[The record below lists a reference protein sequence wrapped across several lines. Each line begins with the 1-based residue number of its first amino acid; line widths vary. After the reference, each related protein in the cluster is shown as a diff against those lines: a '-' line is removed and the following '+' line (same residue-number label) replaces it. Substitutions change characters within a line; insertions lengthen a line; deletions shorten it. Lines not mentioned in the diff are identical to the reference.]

1 MSGVMQ
7 RTLAILERLAAQV
20 PGVPLA
26 TLADELDIPRSAMH
40 RLLME
45 LAELGYVRQSRE
57 RGDYVLT
64 TKLVSLGLNY
74 LKASGAIDLCQPIL
88 DRLAEASGELVRLG
102 VVDVDHIT
110 WVSLSQGSRS
120 GLRYDP
126 DQGIDV
132 KLSCTSSGH
141 AWLATLPE
149 DDAITLL
156 TRQGLAATDS
166 YGPNAPPTLAKV
178 MAAVAKARK
187 QGYAIT
193 LETYAPGLNA
203 ISTAIMAPGRGA
215 VGVLAISGPAVRLTE
230 AKMLQWSGDLMS
242 AAADLGS
249 ISVASPLLQRAYV
262 PSSPPAPAPAPP
274 PPAKQLAGANQTA
287 AKPAGKSDGKA
298 AARSAGK
305 PIATTR
311 KAAI

>member
-26 TLADELDIPRSAMH
+26 TLADELDIPRSAAH
-40 RLLME
+40 RLLTE

-88 DRLAEASGELVRLG
+88 DRLAEASGELIRLG

-132 KLSCTSSGH
+132 KLSCTSSGQ

-156 TRQGLAATDS
+156 TRQGLASTDG
-166 YGPNAPPTLAKV
+166 YGPNAPTSLSKV

-203 ISTAIMAPGRGA
+203 ISTTIMAPGRGA
-215 VGVLAISGPAVRLTE
+215 VGVLAMSGPAVRLTE
-230 AKMLQWSGDLMS
+230 TKMLQWSVDLMS

-262 PSSPPAPAPAPP
+262 PQSQPAPRPAS
-274 PPAKQLAGANQTA
+274 ASAVKSVG
-287 AKPAGKSDGKA
+287 KSRPAGRKT
-298 AARSAGK
+298 
-305 PIATTR
+305 AT
-311 KAAI
+311 